1 MVIKVRHVFK
11 DGSTDPTQKSVP
23 ADIVRRVYEIML
35 TAEANKA
42 RRLAAESNQEVTD

>member
-42 RRLAAESNQEVTD
+42 RRLAADSNQEVTG